1 MRKKLLL
8 AAAGFGTG
16 LAARAWYQRQRE
28 ASLENQVVLIT
39 GGSRG
44 LGLALA
50 HEFARAGCRLAICAL
65 DNEELERARLD
76 LQKQGAQALT
86 MQCDVSDQDQV
97 KTMIETVSQ
106 HYGGVDILVNNAGI
120 ITAGPLENM
129 ELQDFEEA
137 MQVMFWGT
145 VYASLAVLP
154 QMRQRRNGRIVN
166 ISSIGGKVAL
176 PHLLPYSSAKFAI
189 VGFSSGLHAEVA
201 RDGISV
207 TTVCPGLMRTG
218 SYVNVNVKGDH
229 EKEFALFS
237 LLDNL
242 PGTSISVENAAQ
254 QIVRATQR
262 GAAEIVLSLPAKLQA
277 TANSIFPGVTANGL
291 GLASRFLPKAPQN
304 GTTAIRGKEIQE
316 QINSPLLD
324 GLTTLGTAAGKR
336 FNQPVAQTSSI
347 QSLNSNAS
355 G

>member
-1 MRKKLLL
+1 MRKKALL
-8 AAAGFGTG
+8 AAAGLGVG
-16 LAARAWYQRQRE
+16 LAARQWYRRQRE
-28 ASLENQVVLIT
+28 ANLKNQAVLIT

-65 DNEELERARLD
+65 DNTELERARLT
-76 LQKQGAQALT
+76 LEKQGATVLT
-86 MQCDVSDQDQV
+86 VQCDVSDQTQV
-97 KTMIETVSQ
+97 NAMIETVSG
-106 HYGGVDILVNNAGI
+106 HYGGLDILVNNAGI

-154 QMRQRRNGRIVN
+154 QMRQRRSGRIVN
-166 ISSIGGKVAL
+166 ISSIGGKVAV

-189 VGFSSGLHAEVA
+189 VGFSSGLRAEVA
-201 RDGISV
+201 KDGINV

-218 SYVNVNVKGDH
+218 SYVNINVKGQH

-242 PGTSISVENAAQ
+242 PGSSISVESAAR
-254 QIVRATQR
+254 QIVQATQR
-262 GAAEIVLSLPAKLQA
+262 GAAEIVLSIPAKLQA
-277 TANSIFPGVTANGL
+277 FANGVFPGVIANAL
-291 GLASRFLPKAPQN
+291 GLVSRFLPQAPEN
-304 GTTAIRGKEIQE
+304 GTTAMRGKEIQE
-316 QINSPLLD
+316 QMNSPLFD
-324 GLTTLGTAAGKR
+324 GLTSLGTTAGKR
-336 FNQPVAQTSSI
+336 FNQPVAQTGDI
-347 QSLNSNAS
+347 QALNDHAGS
-355 G
+355 